1 MNTESSL
8 LDTNWNDLIEY
19 VSNHFG
25 REGKLDMQAIL
36 FLIGIN
42 ELGQGYRDFSK
53 TEKLDLLHIAL
64 CKLLSRYNYFEY
76 LGKDDDGWPQ
86 WESTPESPKLKPAE
100 QEVLLK
106 ESIII
111 YFETA
116 QIDYKQ

>member
-1 MNTESSL
+1 MNTGTTL
-8 LDTNWNDLIEY
+8 LNSKWNDLIDY

-25 REGKLDMQAIL
+25 GGEQLDMQAIL

-42 ELGQGYRDFSK
+42 ELGQGYKDFSK
-53 TEKLDLLHIAL
+53 SEKLDLLHIAL

-76 LGKDDDGWPQ
+76 IGRGSDGWPS
-86 WESTPESPKLKPAE
+86 WKSVHSAPKLTPSE
-100 QEVLLK
+100 QELLLK